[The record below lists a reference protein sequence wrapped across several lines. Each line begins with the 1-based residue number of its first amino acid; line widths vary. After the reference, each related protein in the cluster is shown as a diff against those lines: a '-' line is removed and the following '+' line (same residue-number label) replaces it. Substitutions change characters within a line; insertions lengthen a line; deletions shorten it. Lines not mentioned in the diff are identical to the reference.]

1 MALFTDT
8 IYSATYIGCC
18 AITGSF
24 NSISGTK
31 ITDIAVYRDVLQY
44 TGMYCSIQRCITVYE
59 PIVDSI

>member
-44 TGMYCSIQRCITVYE
+44 TGMYYSI
-59 PIVDSI
+59 